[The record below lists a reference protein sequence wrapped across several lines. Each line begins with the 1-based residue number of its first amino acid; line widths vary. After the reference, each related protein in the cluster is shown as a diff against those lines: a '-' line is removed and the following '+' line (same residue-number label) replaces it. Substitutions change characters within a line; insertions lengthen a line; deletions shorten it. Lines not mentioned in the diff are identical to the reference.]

1 MESKNVIVVE
11 GKNTKNLKE
20 MTNTKYTI
28 KFDKKD
34 RTKGIGSLSRSKII
48 SNSIEGDKFVV
59 RKEHLQLFRNKGINF
74 TIIKQ

>member
-1 MESKNVIVVE
+1 MNMQTAIARGRNNYSP
-11 GKNTKNLKE
+11 NT
-20 MTNTKYTI
+20 YTI

-34 RTKGIGSLSRSKII
+34 RTRGIGTLSRSKIV
-48 SNSIEGDKFVV
+48 SNSIKDDRFVV